1 MLAVNNRPLTFV
13 DGESS
18 IDAIT
23 PNDLISP
30 SSHFPSL
37 IITDIE
43 QNLEDLDNFVPEDAR
58 VDFVNSLQR
67 RDVLLSRF
75 QRDWYAAYLA
85 SLRYRHTNG
94 YPSINA
100 TLNF

>member
-1 MLAVNNRPLTFV
+1 MQLTVNNRPLTFV
-13 DGESS
+13 GRESS

-23 PNDLISP
+23 PYNLISP
-30 SSHFPSL
+30 SYHFPSL

-75 QRDWYAAYLA
+75 KRDWYAA
-85 SLRYRHTNG
+85 
-94 YPSINA
+94 
-100 TLNF
+100 